1 MIVEFYYGKWRNL
14 LVENHQ
20 QQWRSNTRVIF
31 FVWASTVITQRFSL
45 VEMMITLLSMISKR
59 MFFLFVL
66 FKNKIILTN
75 IDFSGTAVDVFLHEK
90 PVYGLSIDPL
100 NDQIFSSAGEDGRI
114 LVFDLRLSSE
124 VMCVAKYR
132 SPFHAVNFHPMD
144 GSLIITANAKEG
156 AGLWDLRKPKKF
168 VFLYF

>member
-1 MIVEFYYGKWRNL
+1 MEAKTKFSNRN
-14 LVENHQ
+14 
-20 QQWRSNTRVIF
+20 
-31 FVWASTVITQRFSL
+31 
-45 VEMMITLLSMISKR
+45 
-59 MFFLFVL
+59 
-66 FKNKIILTN
+66 KN
-75 IDFSGTAVDVFLHEK
+75 DFSGTAVDVFLHEK
-90 PVYGLSIDPL
+90 PVYGLSLDPL

-156 AGLWDLRKPKKF
+156 AALWDLRKPKKF
-168 VFLYF
+168 VFDVFFLEFFH

>member
-1 MIVEFYYGKWRNL
+1 MEKSIGGKSPTAMEKQHQSNIFCLGFNSDNTKIFSGGNDDYVIVHDLKTY
-14 LVENHQ
+14 V
-20 QQWRSNTRVIF
+20 F
-31 FVWASTVITQRFSL
+31 FVCF
-45 VEMMITLLSMISKR
+45 
-59 MFFLFVL
+59 

>member
-1 MIVEFYYGKWRNL
+1 MEKSIAGKTPIAMEKQHQSNIFCLGFNSDNTKIFSGGNDDYVIVHDLKTY
-14 LVENHQ
+14 V
-20 QQWRSNTRVIF
+20 F
-31 FVWASTVITQRFSL
+31 FSWV
-45 VEMMITLLSMISKR
+45 K
-59 MFFLFVL
+59 
-66 FKNKIILTN
+66 KNKFNNKKTN
-75 IDFSGTAVDVFLHEK
+75 IDFSGTAIDVFLHEK

-168 VFLYF
+168 VFII